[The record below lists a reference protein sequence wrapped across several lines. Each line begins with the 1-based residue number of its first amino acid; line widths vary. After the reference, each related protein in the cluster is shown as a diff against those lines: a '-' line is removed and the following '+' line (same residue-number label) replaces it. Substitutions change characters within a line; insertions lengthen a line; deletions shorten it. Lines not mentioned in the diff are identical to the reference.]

1 MNTIDPNEFFG
12 AIDFTADDE
21 PKKPAKKEEKNA
33 FAAFEEHLNLP
44 QGSTKDALAEAQ
56 RQAREFKSKAD
67 SVKREAKMLATK
79 EQLASNNVLQI
90 SPEVLKADRDR
101 IRDEAFELYNS
112 GKELFEVMKERFMAT
127 VSPTDR
133 MCTAMATMLN
143 SMSAALAKLL
153 DTNTKLR
160 SEDEHYRD
168 VQAQNAAETMDSDK
182 QQMTFT
188 PESQNDIIEKWVTD
202 FENNMQL
209 EMETKQITEQ

>member
-12 AIDFTADDE
+12 GIDFTADDE